1 VQAGPR
7 TWNTLMLCPCTDA
20 VMSSDPEPSQASSAN
35 GAACARKC
43 ATTARLATSRT
54 ITVPAAPSA
63 GSPSSRGESLRAIPA
78 FAATRCPRGGAALA
92 RRSPGPSPA
101 QRRRLAAALAGA
113 HGCPSPPAA
122 SVRVASPQSRFRAGR
137 RSIRARALRRAPG
150 RAPRQAAGGRP
161 APGADAR
168 GHRLVARLAQHAQL
182 AAAAAR
188 GGRRGRAHGLG
199 RGRVGA
205 DVGRQ
210 GRAPGAAAAAAAP
223 AAARRCQR
231 LRQHAAR
238 HALHGLRGHDQADA
252 SENLPCPHPV
262 RDALPGAGADPVAQP
277 LSAMLTA
284 TDRPLLLDLWIL
296 L

>member
-1 VQAGPR
+1 MRQGTPPR
-7 TWNTLMLCPCTDA
+7 
-20 VMSSDPEPSQASSAN
+20 
-35 GAACARKC
+35 
-43 ATTARLATSRT
+43 
-54 ITVPAAPSA
+54 
-63 GSPSSRGESLRAIPA
+63 
-78 FAATRCPRGGAALA
+78 
-92 RRSPGPSPA
+92 
-101 QRRRLAAALAGA
+101 
-113 HGCPSPPAA
+113 
-122 SVRVASPQSRFRAGR
+122 
-137 RSIRARALRRAPG
+137 PG
-150 RAPRQAAGGRP
+150 RAPRQAAGGSP
-161 APGADAR
+161 APGTDAR
-168 GHRLVARLAQHAQL
+168 RHRLVARLAQHAQL

-199 RGRVGA
+199 RRRVGA
-205 DVGRQ
+205 NVGRQ
-210 GRAPGAAAAAAAP
+210 GRAAGAAGAAAAP

-296 L
+296 LWVHTRHRALSPRATLLHNRERRPRQRRARGLCAPRRRRARRGRWQTGRQGRARTWLAS